1 VPRPLRETRQ
11 PGLAVEGRVAVTV
24 TDPSG
29 RAGSSLLAKGT
40 TDLYQVVFS
49 QPYVYDVLVEVCHA
63 SAVADPG
70 EPDSRA

>member
-1 VPRPLRETRQ
+1 MPNAKPYVARVLLLYLRTW
-11 PGLAVEGRVAVTV
+11 
-24 TDPSG
+24 DYSPSTSKSG
-29 RAGSSLLAKGT
+29 Q
-40 TDLYQVVFS
+40 YQVAFS